1 MSSSSSSIIE
11 FVSDDEDDIKL
22 EKECYICFDENRN
35 TTCHSCN
42 RYICQLHIEEKTFEI
57 DDDKDITITYCITCS
72 MTCKFCRCKAS
83 NTCLSCYVSFCN
95 RCKFTD
101 INYCVKC
108 IFNNDKRE
116 DYVKTIISDSRDVNL
131 NKTSIILNMLYML
144 FNEQKYDDI
153 IYLLSHGF
161 IDSTNNNYRN
171 IYFNIIL
178 NKTSLSSSLLLVKY
192 VIEKNIVPKSNYATI
207 IFWLIDKEDYEIMEY
222 FINEKLFT
230 SIYQIH
236 EDIEDKIFSTSSFIT
251 SFYKELLV
259 TSIKICELLYSNI
272 SDMFLTIDIDQLK
285 DIISSICSKVN
296 DESYPVFVW
305 LMEKLQKHVTGFNE
319 IDYKT
324 EFEAAYR
331 YKRHLVLKYL
341 FETEL
346 CNINDVYSLK
356 TIINLGS
363 QNNNLIEC
371 NEIILNVL
379 KRDLS
384 LEQLCRLKVIETST
398 DYSNTSKYI
407 QEFMVQWLQ
416 TTQNFHPHV
425 TNMKSKL
432 FPNKR
437 QRE

>member
-171 IYFNIIL
+171 TYFNTIL